1 VRYHFET
8 NIMRPAGLFAAGS
21 FIALATFAAS
31 PRSAVT
37 AAAPVVTVFQ
47 TPDEGIQPQ
56 AVVDPRGFIHLVY
69 FQGDPSG
76 GDVYYATLT
85 GRNGGVKRGAAE
97 ARVNSIAGSALAT
110 GTVRGAQIALGRNG
124 IVHVAWHG
132 SKPLEGSGSPHPPV
146 WYARSV
152 DGKHFETQRS
162 LSGAITGIDG
172 STVAADRS
180 GHVSVAWHGQGAR
193 PGEDGRTVYLA
204 SSTNDGA
211 TFARATPAT
220 TAPVGA
226 CGCCGL
232 KAIFDRAGTLN
243 VLYRAAT
250 DSKHRDTTWL
260 AIRDGVSSAPVR
272 VHPWELEACP
282 MSTYALADA
291 GTEVAAAWETAQQI
305 YSATLHSSTGSVS
318 GLAAVPGAG
327 SRKHPSIA
335 VNAAGDRLLAW
346 TEGTAWKRGGTFA
359 WRITDRA
366 GTELASAPD
375 AGPVPAWGLVSA
387 VAMPDG
393 SFVIFR

>member
-1 VRYHFET
+1 
-8 NIMRPAGLFAAGS
+8 MRPAGLFAAGS
-21 FIALATFAAS
+21 FVALATLAVS
-31 PRSAVT
+31 PRSAVN
-37 AAAPVVTVFQ
+37 AAAVVTVFQ

-56 AVVDPRGFIHLVY
+56 AVIDSKGLIHLVY
-69 FQGDPSG
+69 FKGDPSG
-76 GDVYYATLT
+76 GDVYYAKLT
-85 GRNGGVKRGAAE
+85 GRNGSAKRAAL
-97 ARVNSIAGSALAT
+97 AVRVNNIVGSALAT

-124 IVHVAWHG
+124 VVHVAWHG
-132 SKPLEGSGSPHPPV
+132 SKPIEDSGGPHPPV

-152 DGKHFETQRS
+152 DGERFEVQRS
-162 LSGAITGIDG
+162 LSGAISGIDG
-172 STVAADRS
+172 STVAADRI

-204 SSTNDGA
+204 SSTDDGA
-211 TFARATPAT
+211 TFAPAT
-220 TAPVGA
+220 SATSAPVGA

-232 KAIFDRAGTLN
+232 KAMFDRAGTLN

-260 AIRDGVSSAPVR
+260 AIRDGVSSPPVR

-291 GTEVAAAWETAQQI
+291 GKQVAAAWETAQQI
-305 YSATLHSSTGSVS
+305 YSATLDPSTGSVS
-318 GLAAVPGAG
+318 GLAGVPGAG
-327 SRKHPSIA
+327 SRKHPTIA

-359 WRITDRA
+359 WRITDR
-366 GTELASAPD
+366 GGRELASAPD
-375 AGPVPAWGLVSA
+375 AGPVPPWGLISA

-393 SFVIFR
+393 SFVILR